1 MNYYQNIK
9 DELIKNEVNRRVKTF
24 SINRSD
30 LDTFYNV
37 GKMLFDAGKDY
48 GEGIIKNYSMKLIN
62 EVDKKYNI
70 TNLKRYR
77 QFYILIEKG
86 ATMWHQ
92 LSWSHY
98 KDVIPLNNINMI
110 NYYLKQSVIRNLSER
125 ELNRIIKNKEYERL
139 PESTKNKLINNEEIN
154 IQDNIKNPIII
165 NNPLNK
171 EIINEFT
178 LHKLILENIESFM
191 NNLGEYYSFIG
202 SEYKIKIG
210 NRYNY
215 IDLLLFNIEFNCYVV
230 VELKVTEL
238 RKEYIGQIEI
248 YMNYIDD
255 NIKRIN
261 QNKTLGIIICK
272 INNEFI
278 VKYSSN
284 ERIIAREYII
294 Q

>member
-9 DELIKNEVNRRVKTF
+9 DELIKNDVNRRVKTF

-30 LDTFYNV
+30 LETYYKV
-37 GKMLFDAGKDY
+37 GELLSEAGNKY
-48 GEGIIKNYSMKLIN
+48 GESIIKKYSMKLTSELGKGYSERN
-62 EVDKKYNI
+62 LRNI
-70 TNLKRYR
+70 R
-77 QFYILIEKG
+77 QFYYVNQKWQTVSAKL
-86 ATMWHQ
+86 T
-92 LSWSHY
+92 WSHY
-98 KDVIPLNNINMI
+98 CEVLWFNEEKYK
-110 NYYLKQSVIRNLSER
+110 YYIDLAVSNNLSVR
-125 ELNRIIKNKEYERL
+125 ELRDKIKSKEYERL

-154 IQDNIKNPIII
+154 IQDTVKNPIII
-165 NNPLNK
+165 NNPLNTDVV
-171 EIINEFT
+171 NELI

-191 NNLGEYYSFIG
+191 SNLGEYYSFIG

-255 NIKRIN
+255 NLKRIN